1 MKRVDLNFLSMR
13 DFTLALDETSKMISL
28 KSKYIINFKGHFEI
42 NSCLYIVMEY
52 ADGGD
57 LEKVIKT
64 QQEQEGRQYLS
75 ERQIYSYMVDI
86 CEALCYCHAG
96 GIIHRD
102 LTPRNILIHQ
112 GRLKLSDFGI
122 SK

>member
-1 MKRVDLNFLSMR
+1 MKRVDLNFLSLR

-64 QQEQEGRQYLS
+64 QQEQEGQQYLS
-75 ERQIYSYMVDI
+75 EQ
-86 CEALCYCHAG
+86 
-96 GIIHRD
+96 
-102 LTPRNILIHQ
+102 
-112 GRLKLSDFGI
+112 
-122 SK
+122 